1 MLETENIPVIILLFD
16 DKITDVPKHLFSTNT
31 AMWRG
36 LQDHFQSS
44 VFYQPEIR
52 NVLVCQGHR
61 AVSMQCQLLSFS
73 RNAQLGRSSCFPA
86 LCVATA
92 LERHQI
98 AAVSLD
104 HYYFWQAVLVW
115 FACLGTTCKQLLA
128 WKKCL
133 LLVEMKFPLTCLSSI
148 EVHCCFI
155 LQH

>member
-1 MLETENIPVIILLFD
+1 MSQSIYSAQTLPCEGASKIISNLLF
-16 DKITDVPKHLFSTNT
+16 
-31 AMWRG
+31 
-36 LQDHFQSS
+36 
-44 VFYQPEIR
+44 FYQPEIR

-104 HYYFWQAVLVW
+104 HYYF
-115 FACLGTTCKQLLA
+115 
-128 WKKCL
+128 
-133 LLVEMKFPLTCLSSI
+133 
-148 EVHCCFI
+148 
-155 LQH
+155 